1 MLQKPSEPDFV
12 VAWREWTRK
21 GPPRCCHTCEFYS
34 PKGECGAFHMVPPPE
49 FAEKTDACEKWTQE
63 LPF

>member
-1 MLQKPSEPDFV
+1 MSERPPEPEFV
-12 VAWREWTRK
+12 AAWREWIK
-21 GPPRCCHTCEFYS
+21 NGPPRCCHTCEFYS

-63 LPF
+63 LPW